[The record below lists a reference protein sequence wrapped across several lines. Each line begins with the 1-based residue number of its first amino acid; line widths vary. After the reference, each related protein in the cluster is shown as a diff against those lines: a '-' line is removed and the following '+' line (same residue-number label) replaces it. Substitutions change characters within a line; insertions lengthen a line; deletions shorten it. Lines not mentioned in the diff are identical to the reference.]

1 VISEKGF
8 RDPAAG
14 TKGHVPPSR
23 MKSIE
28 FYDLPRPVQERFV
41 AASQASLA
49 PAPLAIRPGS
59 RYVGAR
65 WFIACALGFG
75 LTVAFALHGFGDLE
89 HPAAL
94 ATSLHALI
102 YCIGFALSFA
112 SLTRGLTLRDRALSL
127 PFARATY
134 LFPMGVVEA
143 TSSSLHVH
151 SLTDL
156 RTVEASAAALSMTF
170 VDGASFE
177 FPAQDQAH
185 ADAAKRAVT
194 ESQERL
200 DEATRA
206 DSVRGLAALDPLLR
220 TNFPSP
226 FSQDLPFKRPTS
238 LWAVALLGMAVVSG
252 AALGIGVWEVRNKLS
267 ARRLTQ
273 IARAL
278 DTTAAYRQYLA
289 RGGRSPEIIDVLLPR
304 AELAEAQAQASV
316 GAIEQYI
323 SAHPDSKIHEQVAAA
338 LRAALLA
345 ALERAKAP
353 GTLAALDAFTAG
365 NPRHQ
370 PVAKE
375 LAEARHQVYRVAAD
389 RAKQLVIATGARHSD
404 PAAFLERLVA
414 YAEKHGPRAEVRFR
428 SVLGKSYK
436 TADNNVRSGSYFA
449 GNASLPSRFF
459 SESAMQAREAL
470 AGPLLVSALQGLF
483 STEIVEFKLGTPLP
497 GVAEDEKIPPLPDPT
512 VPSLYIDYRIE
523 LSGAVVNAKPRGIFF
538 GAGMFFDTDFRLPDS
553 DERLGINVRTWRSPS
568 RSVMRS
574 KDRST
579 SDVYEDLTRRS
590 LNMFLRRYLKR
601 VLRDAPELA
610 VPAAVPL
617 DADQDDKDKDDRDE
631 KEEEKQG

>member
-1 VISEKGF
+1 
-8 RDPAAG
+8 
-14 TKGHVPPSR
+14 

-59 RYVGAR
+59 GYVGAR
-65 WFIACALGFG
+65 WFIACALGFSF
-75 LTVAFALHGFGDLE
+75 TCAFAFHGFGNLE
-89 HPAAL
+89 HPSAL
-94 ATSLHALI
+94 ATSVHALL
-102 YCIGFALSFA
+102 YCIGFTLSFA

-143 TSSSLHVH
+143 TSSALEVH
-151 SLTDL
+151 SLADL
-156 RTVEASAAALSMTF
+156 RTVEASATALSVSF
-170 VDGASFE
+170 VDGSSFD

-185 ADAAKRAVT
+185 AEAAKRAVT

-226 FSQDLPFKRPTS
+226 FSQDVPFKRPTT
-238 LWAVALLGMAVVSG
+238 LWAVALLGMAVISG

-267 ARRLTQ
+267 ARRLAQ
-273 IARAL
+273 VAKKL
-278 DTTAAYRQYLA
+278 DTTAAYRQYLT
-289 RGGRSPEIIDVLLPR
+289 RGGRSTEIVDVLLPR

-316 GAIEQYI
+316 AAIEQFI
-323 SAHPDSKIHEQVAAA
+323 VTHPDSKIREEVDNA
-338 LRAALLA
+338 LRGVLLA
-345 ALERAKAP
+345 ALARAQAP
-353 GTLAALDAFTAG
+353 GTLAALDAFSID
-365 NPRHQ
+365 NPRHE

-375 LAEARHQVYRVAAD
+375 LAEARHHVYRLATD

-414 YAEKHGPRAEVRFR
+414 HAEKHGPRAEIRFR
-428 SVLGKSYK
+428 SVLGKSHK
-436 TADNNVRSGSYFA
+436 AADNNVRSGSYFA

-459 SESAMQAREAL
+459 GESEMHAREAL
-470 AGPLLVSALQGLF
+470 AGPLLVAALQSLF
-483 STEIVEFKLGTPLP
+483 SKEILEFGLGAPLP
-497 GVAEDEKIPPLPDPT
+497 GVDEDEKILPLPDAT

-538 GAGMFFDTDFRLPDS
+538 GAGMFFDTDFRLPGS
-553 DERLGINVRTWRSPS
+553 DERLEINVRTWRSPS

-574 KDRST
+574 KGRST
-579 SDVYEDLTRRS
+579 GDVYEDLGRRS
-590 LNMFLRRYLKR
+590 LNMFLRRYLAR
-601 VLRDAPELA
+601 LLRDPPELI
-610 VPAAVPL
+610 VPAVVLP
-617 DADQDDKDKDDRDE
+617 DADPEDKDGDKGDGDDKDERDE
-631 KEEEKQG
+631 KEEEKPG